1 MAVDW
6 DAVRHDYITTGMSLQ
21 QLAVKHGATKASVGR
36 HSKAGAWAVE
46 RAAYLAETGRD
57 TERDEDETPSQ
68 APDLRDIADGVLRLT
83 RAVQAVLHEAPE
95 RLAFNT
101 AQYNSLMQGIAK
113 AMEIQREAYGIR
125 TVAQQDSYRL
135 AGERLKIE
143 RDRLELERKRADM
156 GGGDD
161 GIELRIIMPGEEA
174 GDGEG
179 D

>member
-6 DAVRHDYITTGMSLQ
+6 DAVRHDYVTTGMSLQ
-21 QLAVKHGATKASVGR
+21 QLATKHGATKASVGR
-36 HSKAGAWAVE
+36 RSKAGAWAVE

-57 TERDEDETPSQ
+57 AERDEAETPSQ
-68 APDLRDIADGVLRLT
+68 APALRDIADGVLRLT
-83 RAVQAVLHEAPE
+83 RAVQAVLDEAPE
-95 RLAFNT
+95 RLALNT
-101 AQYNSLMQGIAK
+101 SQYNSLMQGIAK

-125 TVAQQDSYRL
+125 TIAQQDSYRL
-135 AGERLKIE
+135 AADRLQLEREK
-143 RDRLELERKRADM
+143 LELEKKRADM

-174 GDGEG
+174 GDAEG

>member
-57 TERDEDETPSQ
+57 AERDEDETPSQ
-68 APDLRDIADGVLRLT
+68 APPDLRDIADGVLRLT

-95 RLAFNT
+95 RLALST
-101 AQYNSLMQGIAK
+101 TQYSSLMQGIAK

-135 AGERLKIE
+135 AWERLKIE

-174 GDGEG
+174 SDG
-179 D
+179 